1 MVGLATKTKTIA
13 LFFFVVHC
21 LLILFICAIWYRY
34 NRNLSEYGGEMA
46 DGIFGIV
53 LLLSTIYYFS
63 FTVWTYKVYKSK
75 SLKTAGLQLGLIF
88 VFSILTA
95 VILLFKMYY

>member
-1 MVGLATKTKTIA
+1 MVGLMTKTKTTA
-13 LFFFVVHC
+13 LIFFIVNC
-21 LLILFICAIWYRY
+21 LILLFICATWYKY

-53 LLLSTIYYFS
+53 LLLATMYYFS
-63 FTVWTYKVYKSK
+63 FTVWTYKVYRSQ
-75 SLKTAGLQLGLIF
+75 SLKSGGFQLGLIF

-95 VILLFKMYY
+95 IILLFKMYY